1 MYGQCFSPTTELT
14 SIITPSSFAPSCGTP
29 TYVAPEVLKNHPHD
43 KMVDMWSVGIMI
55 YVLLVGYPP
64 FMEENQR
71 QLFRK
76 IRMGDFEFFQEDWE
90 DISEPAKD
98 LISKLLVV
106 DPSRRIT
113 AQAALQHEWICKVD
127 DDDLSARSLSSSL
140 DSLRSSLKS
149 IQTEEGYTAEWLIEG
164 REMIQ

>member
-1 MYGQCFSPTTELT
+1 MDLFLQ
-14 SIITPSSFAPSCGTP
+14 
-29 TYVAPEVLKNHPHD
+29 
-43 KMVDMWSVGIMI
+43 
-55 YVLLVGYPP
+55 
-64 FMEENQR
+64 EENQR

-76 IRMGDFEFFQEDWE
+76 IRMGEYEVSPFFSIFPSEDCRVIQNVRVPLILPLLLHLYGWLSQFFQEDWV

-106 DPSRRIT
+106 DPSRRIK

-127 DDDLSARSLSSSL
+127 DEDLSARSLSSSL

-164 REMIQ
+164 REMIE

>member
-1 MYGQCFSPTTELT
+1 MDLFLQ
-14 SIITPSSFAPSCGTP
+14 
-29 TYVAPEVLKNHPHD
+29 
-43 KMVDMWSVGIMI
+43 
-55 YVLLVGYPP
+55 
-64 FMEENQR
+64 EENQR

-76 IRMGDFEFFQEDWE
+76 IRMGEYEVSPSAIFFFPSKDCRIIQNVLAPLILPLLLHFYGCLSQFFQEDWV

-106 DPSRRIT
+106 DPSRRIK

-127 DDDLSARSLSSSL
+127 DEDLSARSLSSSL

-164 REMIQ
+164 REMIE

>member
-1 MYGQCFSPTTELT
+1 MNF
-14 SIITPSSFAPSCGTP
+14 IF
-29 TYVAPEVLKNHPHD
+29 TY
-43 KMVDMWSVGIMI
+43 
-55 YVLLVGYPP
+55 
-64 FMEENQR
+64 Q
-71 QLFRK
+71 
-76 IRMGDFEFFQEDWE
+76 FFQDDWE

-106 DPSRRIT
+106 DPSRRIK

-127 DDDLSARSLSSSL
+127 DEDLSARSLSSSL

-164 REMIQ
+164 REMIE

>member
-1 MYGQCFSPTTELT
+1 MLP
-14 SIITPSSFAPSCGTP
+14 
-29 TYVAPEVLKNHPHD
+29 VL
-43 KMVDMWSVGIMI
+43 
-55 YVLLVGYPP
+55 YYLQ
-64 FMEENQR
+64 EENQR

-76 IRMGDFEFFQEDWE
+76 IRMGEFEFFQEDWQ

-106 DPSRRIT
+106 DPSRRIK

-149 IQTEEGYTAEWLIEG
+149 VQTEEGYTAEWLIEG
-164 REMIQ
+164 REMID

>member
-1 MYGQCFSPTTELT
+1 MVERKRTKGRRVMQIMSGRCSRTFEIQVDLNFKRPGLNFKFSPH
-14 SIITPSSFAPSCGTP
+14 ISFVFF
-29 TYVAPEVLKNHPHD
+29 YL
-43 KMVDMWSVGIMI
+43 
-55 YVLLVGYPP
+55 PP
-64 FMEENQR
+64 RSPQ
-71 QLFRK
+71 
-76 IRMGDFEFFQEDWE
+76 FEFFQEDWE

>member
-1 MYGQCFSPTTELT
+1 MPILRTYFGIFVLHFMNSQWRIPYNFARLSTMILFSQ
-14 SIITPSSFAPSCGTP
+14 
-29 TYVAPEVLKNHPHD
+29 
-43 KMVDMWSVGIMI
+43 
-55 YVLLVGYPP
+55 
-64 FMEENQR
+64 EENQR

-76 IRMGDFEFFQEDWE
+76 IRMGEFEYFQEDWE
-90 DISEPAKD
+90 DISVPAKD

-106 DPSRRIT
+106 DPSRRIK

-127 DDDLSARSLSSSL
+127 DEDLSARSLSSSL

-164 REMIQ
+164 REMIE

>member
-1 MYGQCFSPTTELT
+1 MVSAIACQFDDLYLFWKFCSSFLELT
-14 SIITPSSFAPSCGTP
+14 VDGTP
-29 TYVAPEVLKNHPHD
+29 WFFTTFYNLF
-43 KMVDMWSVGIMI
+43 SQ
-55 YVLLVGYPP
+55 
-64 FMEENQR
+64 EENQR

-76 IRMGDFEFFQEDWE
+76 IRMGEFEFFQEDWE

-98 LISKLLVV
+98 MISKLLVV
-106 DPSRRIT
+106 DPSRRIK

-127 DDDLSARSLSSSL
+127 DEDLSARSLSSSL

-164 REMIQ
+164 REMIE